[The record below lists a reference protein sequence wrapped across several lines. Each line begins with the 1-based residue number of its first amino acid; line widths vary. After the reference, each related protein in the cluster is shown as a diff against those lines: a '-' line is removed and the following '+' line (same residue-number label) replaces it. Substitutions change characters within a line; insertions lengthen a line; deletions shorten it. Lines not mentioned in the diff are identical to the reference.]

1 MKRLNFFNIQESL
14 NAIIL
19 TMPIL
24 VQKFGGTSV
33 QDAVCIK
40 RVAKIATDA
49 QKAGYQVVVVVSAM
63 GDTTDN
69 LIDLARDV
77 TSKPDPR
84 EYDLLLSTGEQ
95 ISIPLVAMAIHFLGA
110 RAISQTGLQVGIMTE
125 DRHGKAR
132 ITEIKTSKLKKYLS
146 EENIVVV
153 AGFQGISESTGEIT
167 TLGRGGSDTT
177 AVALAV
183 ALGAERC
190 DIYTDVE
197 GVFTTDPVIVKDASR
212 LKTISYEEMLELASL
227 GAGVLHPRSVEI
239 AKNYNMPMRVRSSF
253 KPQDDGTL
261 VKGVKEMEL
270 NNPVS
275 GVALDESQAR
285 IAIVGVPDKP
295 GIAAKVFESLA
306 KKNISVDMIVQS
318 TSKDGINEIAF
329 TVDKETIDDATK
341 VTKEIAKDIGA
352 TGVTAET
359 NIAKVSIVG
368 AGMIG
373 RPGIAAA
380 MFKALADSSV
390 NIQMISTSEIKVS
403 CVIEAKDGDK
413 AVKAIH
419 KVFELD
425 KLNKEK
431 QKI

>member
-1 MKRLNFFNIQESL
+1 
-14 NAIIL
+14 
-19 TMPIL
+19 MPIL

-40 RVAKIATDA
+40 RVAKISTDA

-95 ISIPLVAMAIHFLGA
+95 ISIPLVAMAIHALGA
-110 RAISQTGLQVGIMTE
+110 KAISQTGLQVGIMTE

-132 ITEIKTSKLKKYLS
+132 ITDIKTAKIKKYLS
-146 EENIVVV
+146 EGSIVVV
-153 AGFQGISESTGEIT
+153 AGFQGISEATGEIT

-197 GVFTTDPVIVKDASR
+197 GVYTTDPEIVRDASK
-212 LKTISYEEMLELASL
+212 LKDISYEEMLELASL

-253 KPQDDGTL
+253 NPADEGTL

-285 IAIVGVPDKP
+285 IAITGVPDKP
-295 GIAAKVFESLA
+295 GVAAKVFESLS
-306 KKNISVDMIVQS
+306 KRNISVDMIVQS
-318 TSKDGINEIAF
+318 TSKDGTNEIAF
-329 TVDKETIDDATK
+329 TVDKDTVDDAIK
-341 VTKEIAKDIGA
+341 VTKEIAKDISA
-352 TGVTAET
+352 MGVTADT

-380 MFKALADSSV
+380 MFKALADSSI

-403 CVIEAKDGDK
+403 CVIESKDGDK

-425 KLNKEK
+425 KIAKEK
-431 QKI
+431 EKV

>member
-1 MKRLNFFNIQESL
+1 MV
-14 NAIIL
+14 
-19 TMPIL
+19 IL

-33 QDAVCIK
+33 RDASCIK

-49 QKAGYQVVVVVSAM
+49 QKSGYQVVVVVSAM

-69 LIDLARDV
+69 LIDLAKDI
-77 TSKPDPR
+77 TNKPDPR

-95 ISIPLVAMAIHFLGA
+95 ISIPLVAMAIHDLGA
-110 RAISQTGLQVGIMTE
+110 KAISQTGLQVGILTE
-125 DRHGKAR
+125 DKHGKAR
-132 ITEIKTSKLKKYLS
+132 ITEIKTDKIKKYLS
-146 EENIVVV
+146 DGNIVIV
-153 AGFQGISESTGEIT
+153 AGFQGISATTGEIT

-183 ALGAERC
+183 ALGAQRC

-197 GVFTTDPVIVKDASR
+197 AVFTTDPDIVKEASR

-227 GAGVLHPRSVEI
+227 GAQVLHPRSVEI

-253 KPQDDGTL
+253 KPGDEGTL
-261 VKGVKEMEL
+261 VVGKGVNKMEL
-270 NNPVS
+270 NKPVS

-285 IAIVGVPDKP
+285 MAIVGVPDKP

-318 TSKDGINEIAF
+318 TGQDGLNEIAF
-329 TVDKETIDDATK
+329 TVDKDTVNETKK
-341 VTKEIAKDIGA
+341 VAEQIAKEISAKE
-352 TGVTAET
+352 VTADV

-380 MFKALADSSV
+380 MFKALADSSI

-403 CVIEAKDGDK
+403 CVIDAKDGDK

-425 KLNKEK
+425 KVSKET
-431 QKI
+431 QKV

>member
-1 MKRLNFFNIQESL
+1 
-14 NAIIL
+14 
-19 TMPIL
+19 MPIL

-33 QDAVCIK
+33 RDAICIR

-49 QKAGYQVVVVVSAM
+49 QKNGYQVVVVVSAM

-69 LIDLARDV
+69 LIDLARDI
-77 TSKPDPR
+77 TTKPDPR

-95 ISIPLVAMAIHFLGA
+95 ISIPLVAMAIHDLGVK
-110 RAISQTGLQVGIMTE
+110 AISQTGLQVGILTE

-132 ITEIKTSKLKKYLS
+132 ITEIKTTKIKKYLN
-146 EENIVVV
+146 EGNIVVI
-153 AGFQGISESTGEIT
+153 AGFQGISETTGEIT

-190 DIYTDVE
+190 DIYTDVDA
-197 GVFTTDPVIVKDASR
+197 VYTTDPDIVKDASR
-212 LKTISYEEMLELASL
+212 LKIISYEEMLELASL
-227 GAGVLHPRSVEI
+227 GAQVLHPRSVEI
-239 AKNYNMPMRVRSSF
+239 AKNYNMPMRVRGSF
-253 KPQDDGTL
+253 KSQDEGTL
-261 VKGVKEMEL
+261 VQGVATMEI

-285 IAIVGVPDKP
+285 VAIIGVPDKP

-318 TSKDGINEIAF
+318 TSQDGVNEIAF
-329 TVDKETIDDATK
+329 TVDKDMLDETKKAAQAI
-341 VTKEIAKDIGA
+341 VKEINAKDM
-352 TGVTAET
+352 TCDV

-380 MFKALADSSV
+380 MFKALADSSI

-403 CVIEAKDGDK
+403 CVVDVKDGEK

-425 KLNKEK
+425 KVNKEK
-431 QKI
+431 EKV

>member
-1 MKRLNFFNIQESL
+1 MLSL
-14 NAIIL
+14 K
-19 TMPIL
+19 MMSIL

-33 QDAVCIK
+33 KDATCIK

-69 LIDLARDV
+69 LIDLAKDV
-77 TSKPDPR
+77 TDKPDPR
-84 EYDLLLSTGEQ
+84 EFDLLLSTGEQ
-95 ISIPLVAMAIHFLGA
+95 ISIPLVAMAIHNLGA
-110 RAISQTGLQVGIMTE
+110 KAISQTGLQVGILTE
-125 DRHGKAR
+125 DKHGKAR
-132 ITEIKTSKLKKYLS
+132 ITEIKTDKLKKYLS
-146 EENIVVV
+146 DGNIVIV
-153 AGFQGISESTGEIT
+153 AGFQGISVTTGEIT

-197 GVFTTDPVIVKDASR
+197 AVYTTDPDIVKEATR

-227 GAGVLHPRSVEI
+227 GAQVLHPRSVEI

-253 KPQDDGTL
+253 KPHDDGTL
-261 VKGVKEMEL
+261 VQGVGKMEL

-275 GVALDESQAR
+275 GVALDKSQAR
-285 IAIVGVPDKP
+285 VAITGVPDKP

-318 TSKDGINEIAF
+318 TSHDGTNEIAF
-329 TVDKETIDDATK
+329 TVDKDTIDGTK
-341 VTKEIAKDIGA
+341 KITQEIAKDIGA
-352 TGVTAET
+352 GGVTTDT

-403 CVIEAKDGDK
+403 CVIDAKDGDK

-425 KLNKEK
+425 KVSKEK
-431 QKI
+431 ERV

>member
-1 MKRLNFFNIQESL
+1 
-14 NAIIL
+14 
-19 TMPIL
+19 MPIL

-33 QDAVCIK
+33 RDAICIK

-49 QKAGYQVVVVVSAM
+49 QKNGYQVVIVVSAM

-69 LIDLARDV
+69 LIDLAHEV
-77 TSKPDPR
+77 TNKFDPR
-84 EYDLLLSTGEQ
+84 EMDLLLSTGEQ
-95 ISIPLVAMAIHFLGA
+95 ISIPLVAMAIHELGA
-110 RAISQTGLQVGIMTE
+110 KAISQTGLQVGILTE

-132 ITEIKTSKLKKYLS
+132 ITEIKTSKIKKYLD
-146 EENIVVV
+146 EGNIVVI
-153 AGFQGISESTGEIT
+153 AGFQGISATTGEIT

-190 DIYTDVE
+190 DIYTDVDA
-197 GVFTTDPVIVKDASR
+197 VYTTDPDIVRDASR

-227 GAGVLHPRSVEI
+227 GAQVLHPRSVEI

-253 KPQDDGTL
+253 KATDEGTL
-261 VKGVKEMEL
+261 VKGVSEMEL

-285 IAIVGVPDKP
+285 IAIIGVPDKP
-295 GIAAKVFESLA
+295 GIAAKVFEFLA

-318 TSKDGINEIAF
+318 TSHDGINEIAF
-329 TVDKETIDDATK
+329 TVDKDTIEETKK
-341 VTKEIAKDIGA
+341 VAQVIAKDIGA
-352 TGVTAET
+352 RDVTCDV

-380 MFKALADSSV
+380 MFKALSDTNI

-403 CVIEAKDGDK
+403 CVIDARDGEK

-425 KLNKEK
+425 KLEKER
-431 QKI
+431 QKV

>member
-1 MKRLNFFNIQESL
+1 
-14 NAIIL
+14 
-19 TMPIL
+19 MPIL

-33 QDAVCIK
+33 RDAMCIK

-49 QKAGYQVVVVVSAM
+49 QKNGYQVVVVVSAM
-63 GDTTDN
+63 GDTTDK

-77 TSKPDPR
+77 TGKPDPR
-84 EYDLLLSTGEQ
+84 EFDLLLSTGEQ
-95 ISIPLVAMAIHFLGA
+95 ISIPLVAMAIHDLGFK
-110 RAISQTGLQVGIMTE
+110 AISQTGLQVGILTE
-125 DRHGKAR
+125 DKHGKAR
-132 ITEIKTSKLKKYLS
+132 ITEIKTDKLKKYLS
-146 EENIVVV
+146 DGNIVVI
-153 AGFQGISESTGEIT
+153 AGFQGISATTGEIT

-183 ALGAERC
+183 ALEAQRC
-190 DIYTDVE
+190 DIYTDVDA
-197 GVFTTDPVIVKDASR
+197 VLTTDPDIVKEASR
-212 LKTISYEEMLELASL
+212 LETISYDEMLELASL
-227 GAGVLHPRSVEI
+227 GAQVLHPRSVEI
-239 AKNYNMPMRVRSSF
+239 AKNYKMPMRVRSSF
-253 KPQDDGTL
+253 KPNDSGTL
-261 VKGVKEMEL
+261 VQGVGKMEL

-285 IAIVGVPDKP
+285 IAITGVPDKP

-318 TSKDGINEIAF
+318 TSHDASNEIAF
-329 TVDKETIDDATK
+329 TVDKETLEDTKK
-341 VTKEIAKDIGA
+341 VTEQVAKEIDAK
-352 TGVTAET
+352 GVTTDT

-380 MFKALADSSV
+380 MFKALADSGI

-403 CVIEAKDGDK
+403 CVVHSKDGEK

-425 KLNKEK
+425 KVNKET
-431 QKI
+431 QTG

>member
-1 MKRLNFFNIQESL
+1 
-14 NAIIL
+14 
-19 TMPIL
+19 MPIL

-33 QDAVCIK
+33 RDAICIK

-49 QKAGYQVVVVVSAM
+49 QKNGYQVVVVVSAM

-69 LIDLARDV
+69 LIDLAMEV

-95 ISIPLVAMAIHFLGA
+95 ISIPLVAMAIHDLGA
-110 RAISQTGLQVGIMTE
+110 KAISQTGLQVGILTE
-125 DRHGKAR
+125 DKHGKAR
-132 ITEIKTSKLKKYLS
+132 ITEIKTEKLKKYLGDG
-146 EENIVVV
+146 NIVVV
-153 AGFQGISESTGEIT
+153 AGFQGISSTTGEIT

-190 DIYTDVE
+190 DIYTDVDA
-197 GVFTTDPVIVKDASR
+197 VYTTDPDIVREASK
-212 LKTISYEEMLELASL
+212 LKLISYEEMLELASL
-227 GAGVLHPRSVEI
+227 GAQVLHPRSVEI
-239 AKNYNMPMRVRSSF
+239 AKNYKMPMRVRSSF
-253 KPQDDGTL
+253 KPQDEGTL
-261 VKGVKEMEL
+261 VEGVGKMEL
-270 NNPVS
+270 NKPVS

-285 IAIVGVPDKP
+285 MAIKGVPDKP

-306 KKNISVDMIVQS
+306 KKNISVDMIIQS
-318 TSKDGINEIAF
+318 TSHDGINEIAF
-329 TVDKETIDDATK
+329 TVDKDA
-341 VTKEIAKDIGA
+341 VTDAKKIAEVIAKDIGA
-352 TGVTAET
+352 KDVSCDE
-359 NIAKVSIVG
+359 NIVKVSIVG

-380 MFKALADSSV
+380 MFKALADASV

-403 CVIEAKDGDK
+403 CVVDIKDGEK

-425 KLNKEK
+425 KVSKET
-431 QKI
+431 QKV

>member
-1 MKRLNFFNIQESL
+1 
-14 NAIIL
+14 
-19 TMPIL
+19 MPIL
-24 VQKFGGTSV
+24 VQKFGGSSV
-33 QDAVCIK
+33 RDAVCIK
-40 RVAKIATDA
+40 RVAKIAVDA
-49 QKAGYQVVVVVSAM
+49 QNAGYQVVVVVSAM

-69 LIDLARDV
+69 LIELAKDV
-77 TSKPDPR
+77 TNKPDPR

-95 ISIPLVAMAIHFLGA
+95 ISIPLVAMAIHSAGVK
-110 RAISQTGLQVGIMTE
+110 AISQTGLQVGIMTE

-132 ITEIKTSKLKKYLS
+132 ITNIETKKIKQYLT
-146 EENIVVV
+146 EGNIVVV
-153 AGFQGISESTGEIT
+153 AGFQGISETTGEIT

-183 ALGAERC
+183 ALEAERC
-190 DIYTDVE
+190 DIYTDVDA
-197 GVFTTDPVIVKDASR
+197 VLTTDPDIVRDASR
-212 LKTISYEEMLELASL
+212 LNTISYEEMLELASL
-227 GAGVLHPRSVEI
+227 GAQVLHPRSVEI
-239 AKNYNMPMRVRSSF
+239 AKKYNMPMRVRSSF
-253 KPQDDGTL
+253 KPQDEGTL
-261 VKGVKEMEL
+261 VQGVAKMEL

-295 GIAAKVFESLA
+295 GVAAKVFESLS

-318 TSKDGINEIAF
+318 TSQDGVNEIAF
-329 TVDKETIDDATK
+329 TVDKDTIEDSKKITEQLA
-341 VTKEIAKDIGA
+341 KEIGA
-352 TGVTAET
+352 TGVTT
-359 NIAKVSIVG
+359 DTSIAKVSIVG

-380 MFKALADSSV
+380 MFKALADAGV

-403 CVIEAKDGDK
+403 CVVHTKDGEK

-425 KLNKEK
+425 KVDKEK
-431 QKI
+431 EKV